1 MVFDKIKD
9 LLGGGKGGD
18 LGDLPLG
25 GYEKYLEGVTYPI
38 GVDDLLEV
46 LQNNGAP
53 AKLVDMVK
61 SVGQKGK
68 STFSS
73 QDELISNLGDSGL
86 TDNLKNVI

>member
-1 MVFDKIKD
+1 MVFDKIKE
-9 LLGGGKGGD
+9 LLGGGKGDD
-18 LGDLPLG
+18 LGDLSLG
-25 GYEKYLEGVTYPI
+25 GYEKYLAGVTYPI

-53 AKLVDMVK
+53 AKVIDLVR

-73 QDELISNLGDSGL
+73 QEDLMNSLGGSGP
-86 TDNLKNVI
+86 TDNLNKVI